1 MALQRKV
8 TVPKSLNLD
17 VNADTLKNVTNHPIN
32 LNDDTTS
39 SNFLIDN
46 DLAKDSKN
54 NSNEYLSNSEN
65 NENIGSNNT
74 KDRGVTSRLSEFL
87 NSNLPGIEKSINSYQ
102 TDLIQDDDS
111 DDNNDEMSYKNERS
125 QNSNSDDQFH
135 RQLTRNAPTSLSGNR
150 KAIKKTKVSIENYFI
165 MSFVRIP
172 NNIY

>member
-32 LNDDTTS
+32 LKDDTTS
-39 SNFLIDN
+39 SNFVIDN

-74 KDRGVTSRLSEFL
+74 KDKGVTSRLSEFL

-111 DDNNDEMSYKNERS
+111 DDNNDEMSYKNEKS

-165 MSFVRIP
+165 FELRS
-172 NNIY
+172 NTD

>member
-32 LNDDTTS
+32 LKDDATS
-39 SNFLIDN
+39 SNYVIDN
-46 DLAKDSKN
+46 DLVKDSKN
-54 NSNEYLSNSEN
+54 NSNEYLSNNEN

-74 KDRGVTSRLSEFL
+74 KEKGVTSRLSEFL
-87 NSNLPGIEKSINSYQ
+87 NTNLPGIEKSINSYQ
-102 TDLIQDDDS
+102 TDLIQDEDS
-111 DDNNDEMSYKNERS
+111 DDNNDEMSYKNEKS

-150 KAIKKTKVSIENYFI
+150 KAIKKTKVSTENYFI
-165 MSFVRIP
+165 FEFRS
-172 NNIY
+172 NTK

>member
-32 LNDDTTS
+32 LKDDATS
-39 SNFLIDN
+39 SNYVIDN
-46 DLAKDSKN
+46 DLVKDSKN
-54 NSNEYLSNSEN
+54 NSNEYLSNNEN

-74 KDRGVTSRLSEFL
+74 KDKGVTSRLSEFL
-87 NSNLPGIEKSINSYQ
+87 NTNLPGIEKSINSYQ
-102 TDLIQDDDS
+102 TDLIQDEDS
-111 DDNNDEMSYKNERS
+111 DDNNDEMSYKNEKS

-150 KAIKKTKVSIENYFI
+150 KAIKKTKVSTENYFI
-165 MSFVRIP
+165 FELRS
-172 NNIY
+172 NTK